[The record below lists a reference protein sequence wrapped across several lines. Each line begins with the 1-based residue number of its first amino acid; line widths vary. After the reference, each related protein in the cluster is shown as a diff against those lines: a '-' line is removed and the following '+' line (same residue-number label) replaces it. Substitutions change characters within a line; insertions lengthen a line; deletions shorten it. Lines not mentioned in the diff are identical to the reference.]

1 MKIAI
6 SASGKNLSDLLDKR
20 FGRCEFFQVYDTETK
35 EIKILQN
42 KGNQASGGAGIAA
55 ANQIVDED
63 IETIITGNLGPNAF
77 DILSENSIKAYTCE
91 CLDIEE
97 ILRKYD
103 KKELKEITVSGP
115 KHQG

>member
-6 SASGKNLSDLLDKR
+6 SANGKNLSDLLDKR

-35 EIKILQN
+35 EIKIIQN

-55 ANQIVDED
+55 ANQIVDEN
-63 IETIITGNLGPNAF
+63 IEIIITGNLGPNAF
-77 DILSENSIKAYTCE
+77 DIIEENSIKAYTCE
-91 CLDIEE
+91 CLPIEDI
-97 ILRKYD
+97 LKKYD
-103 KKELKEITVSGP
+103 KKELKEITVCGP

>member
-20 FGRCEFFQVYDTETK
+20 FGRCEFFQVYDTNTK

-63 IETIITGNLGPNAF
+63 IQAIITGNLGPNAF

-91 CLDIEE
+91 CLDIEG
-97 ILRKYD
+97 ILSKYD

>member
-20 FGRCEFFQVYDTETK
+20 FGRCEFFQVYDTDTK

-63 IETIITGNLGPNAF
+63 IQAIITGNLGPNAF

-97 ILRKYD
+97 ILSKYY

>member
-20 FGRCEFFQVYDTETK
+20 FGRCEFFQVYDTDTK

-63 IETIITGNLGPNAF
+63 IQAIITGNLGPNAF
-77 DILSENSIKAYTCE
+77 DIISENSIKAYTCE

-97 ILRKYD
+97 ILSKYD